1 MDNTVRFFKKDK
13 DAIIPTSKEGNAG
26 FDLYTTSVVLQSGD
40 QELDISVGKDI
51 YSVIPGKIYKAKT
64 GIGCEIPDDYVGFV
78 WPRSGVSLRYGVN
91 ILAGV
96 IDSSYRGEI
105 MVVFTVAKEFEIK
118 KGDRL
123 AQMVVT
129 PYLAKSLE
137 VSEETKTDRGEKGF
151 GSTGK

>member
-1 MDNTVRFFKKDK
+1 MDKYIGFFKKDNNG
-13 DAIIPTSKEGNAG
+13 IIPTNKEGNAG
-26 FDLYTTSVVLQSGD
+26 FDLYTTSVVLQNGD
-40 QELDISVGKDI
+40 EELDISIGKDI
-51 YSVIPGKIYKAKT
+51 YSVVPGKIYKAKT
-64 GIGCEIPDDYVGFV
+64 GIGCEIPEGYVGFV

-129 PYLAKSLE
+129 PYLAKYIE

-151 GSTGK
+151 GSSGK